1 MSGIVFKLRVISS
14 PSSPFPLDNPL
25 TSLPDSY
32 VREADIPS
40 ILGSALYSN
49 SKLLLRFKKFTIY
62 QDNLGIKVG
71 TDSIILGSWIKIK
84 INTSIFLMLVQVMV

>member
-1 MSGIVFKLRVISS
+1 MSDIVFKFKVISS

-25 TSLPDSY
+25 INLPDLY

-49 SKLLLRFKKFTIY
+49 SKFFFKI
-62 QDNLGIKVG
+62 
-71 TDSIILGSWIKIK
+71 
-84 INTSIFLMLVQVMV
+84 